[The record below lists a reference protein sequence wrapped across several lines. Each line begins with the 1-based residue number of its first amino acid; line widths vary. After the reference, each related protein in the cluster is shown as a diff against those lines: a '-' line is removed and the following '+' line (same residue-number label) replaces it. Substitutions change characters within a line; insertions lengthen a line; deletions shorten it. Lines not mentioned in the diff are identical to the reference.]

1 MTSHDP
7 SDAIAEGG
15 ARRFVAL
22 VAVAGFLASAMLVLS
37 LAPDAPRAR
46 SATGEIV
53 ATEPTRLLDTRPGES
68 TIDGESAGEG
78 RIEAGETL
86 SVRVAGRAE
95 VPADAG
101 AAFLNVVAISPERR
115 GYLTIFP
122 CDGDQPTAASLNY
135 EGGSVTANA
144 TLARLSGDGSVCI
157 FSSATTHLVAD
168 VTGSVP
174 DDGSPV
180 ALTPARLFDSRDTG
194 TTVDDLFLGG
204 GPVDVDSVTPIDVAG
219 RGGVPADAASV
230 MLNVT
235 AVGAQAN
242 GWVTV
247 FSCDDDV
254 PLAANLN
261 YSAGGVVGNG
271 ALATLD
277 DTGRVCVYSK
287 ASIELVVDVT
297 AYVPDDRDP
306 VAAEPIRLLESRFTR
321 SNSTIDGQSWRL
333 GRRFGGTTTQLQIG
347 GRWFVPDGIDAA
359 FINVTAIGPS
369 TRGFVTIYPCGTER
383 PNAASL
389 NFVAGE
395 VRANSVL
402 VKLGGGGTAC
412 IYTSAETDLVVDLS
426 GWIDDPATA
435 PPTEPPP
442 TSTPGA
448 TPDTVVAPSTTQPP
462 ATSPTSGAFSLL
474 IEQPGYGVI
483 RWDPCRPIR
492 YLVNSALAT
501 PEQIFY
507 MNQGIA
513 KIEQASG
520 IDFEYVGQTDGGHE
534 LDVPAG
540 QNADAVL
547 VFSSRALSSRLV
559 GNVGVGGPSVN
570 FYSGGRARMTSGG
583 VAVDT
588 EQMTQGN
595 QHLVWAHELAHMLN
609 LGHVSDPN
617 ELMAPL
623 LDGQN
628 DFGPGDRQ
636 GLWTVGAAQGCLPAV
651 RAGDHLVASESNFG
665 HEHHDGHDEQHTD

>member
-1 MTSHDP
+1 MTSLR
-7 SDAIAEGG
+7 STLDAPEGG

-22 VAVAGFLASAMLVLS
+22 ATVAGFLASAMLVLS
-37 LAPDAPRAR
+37 LAPDAPQAR

-53 ATEPTRLLDTRPGES
+53 AIEPTRLLDTRPGEA
-68 TIDGESAGEG
+68 TIDGGSAGGG
-78 RIEAGETL
+78 RIEEGETL
-86 SVRVAGRAE
+86 TVRVSGRTG

-101 AAFLNVVAISPERR
+101 AAFINVVAISPERR

-135 EGGSVTANA
+135 ERGSVTANA
-144 TLARLSGDGSVCI
+144 TLARLSSAGTVCI

-174 DDGSPV
+174 EGGSPT
-180 ALTPARLFDSRDTG
+180 ALTPARLFDSRSSG
-194 TTVDDLFLGG
+194 TTVDDLFLGD
-204 GPVDVDSVTPIDVAG
+204 GPVDADSVTEIDVSG
-219 RGGVPADAASV
+219 RGGVPDDAASV

-271 ALATLD
+271 ALTALD
-277 DTGRVCVYSK
+277 DSGRVCIFSK
-287 ASIELVVDVT
+287 ASTELVVDVT
-297 AYVPDDRDP
+297 AWVPEDRDP
-306 VAAEPIRLLESRFTR
+306 TSAEPIRLLESRFT
-321 SNSTIDGQSWRL
+321 SGADNATVDGQSWQL

-347 GRWFVPDGIDAA
+347 GRWLVPDGIDAA

-369 TRGFVTIYPCGTER
+369 TRGYVTIYPCGTER

-426 GWIDDPATA
+426 GWIDDPATE
-435 PPTEPPP
+435 PPSEPPP

-462 ATSPTSGAFSLL
+462 ATSPTSGEFNLL
-474 IEQPGYGVI
+474 IAPPGYGVI

-534 LDVPAG
+534 LEVPAG
-540 QNADAVL
+540 ANADAVL
-547 VFSSRALSSRLV
+547 AFSTRALSSYLG
-559 GNVGVGGPSVN
+559 GNVGVGGPIVN
-570 FYSGGRARMTSGG
+570 FYSGGRARVSTGA

-588 EQMTQGN
+588 DLMTQGN

-609 LGHVSDPN
+609 LDHVSNPD
-617 ELMAPL
+617 ELMAPV

-636 GLWTVGAAQGCLPAV
+636 GLWTVGAAQGCLPAIGP
-651 RAGDHLVASESNFG
+651 GDHLVGSESSFDD
-665 HEHHDGHDEQHTD
+665 HEHSH